1 MIRLVTTG
9 IVSLSLLVVAT
20 AQQKTQE
27 NDSQQPDQAE
37 RANKLGTQGDKLED
51 GKPAGEQNQRT
62 ELPELFKQIDLN
74 EQQQQQLLAIYRDS
88 DQKSQ
93 KVWDRVQDLHLQAIS
108 MEAAAIAAARLE
120 GHDHDAHESKT
131 AKPGQAEP
139 DGEANPGDPGKG
151 PEAST
156 NPESSK
162 QNAPPVSDAKES
174 AEAGKAENKT
184 ADNRAHDKK
193 ANRREKRA
201 AEKADASGKDSAVTT
216 KSGDDD
222 LNVVAIR
229 VGIAQPDGRVREYLL
244 TPQNSHATTDSDPA
258 FHTHTSLLTQVWK
271 DIHDGHEEL
280 VEIEAD
286 TIVKVEAQL
295 TEAQLVKLDSTESQA
310 SNTSNTS
317 KNPNDELRR

>member
-9 IVSLSLLVVAT
+9 IVSLSLFVVAT
-20 AQQKTQE
+20 AQQKTQKNE
-27 NDSQQPDQAE
+27 TQQPDQAE
-37 RANKLGTQGDKLED
+37 RANKLGTKGDKLED
-51 GKPAGEQNQRT
+51 DQPTGEQNQRT

-74 EQQQQQLLAIYRDS
+74 EQQQQQLLTIYRDS

-120 GHDHDAHESKT
+120 GHDHNAHESKT
-131 AKPGQAEP
+131 GQP
-139 DGEANPGDPGKG
+139 GEANSTPKANPGNAGTRTGASADPTSVKKI
-151 PEAST
+151 A
-156 NPESSK
+156 
-162 QNAPPVSDAKES
+162 APADDAKENVEQEKAQKDSDENNAS
-174 AEAGKAENKT
+174 A
-184 ADNRAHDKK
+184 RK

-201 AEKADASGKDSAVTT
+201 TEKSHASAKDSAATT
-216 KSGDDD
+216 TLDDEN

-244 TPQNSHATTDSDPA
+244 TPQNSQTSTDSDPA
-258 FHTHTSLLTQVWK
+258 FNTHTSQLTQVWK

-295 TEAQLVKLDSTESQA
+295 TEAQLLKLDSTESHA
-310 SNTSNTS
+310 STTS
-317 KNPNDELRR
+317 KNPNDDSGR

>member
-27 NDSQQPDQAE
+27 KDSQQPDQAE

-51 GKPAGEQNQRT
+51 GKAAEEQNVRT

-120 GHDHDAHESKT
+120 GHDHNAHESKT
-131 AKPGQAEP
+131 TQPGQAEP
-139 DGEANPGDPGKG
+139 AGKENPGDPGTG
-151 PEAST
+151 AGAST
-156 NPESSK
+156 NSDSDKP
-162 QNAPPVSDAKES
+162 NAIPASDAKES
-174 AEAGKAENKT
+174 AEAGKAPST
-184 ADNRAHDKK
+184 TDDNRANGKK
-193 ANRREKRA
+193 ATRREKRA

-216 KSGDDD
+216 KSGDED

-244 TPQNSHATTDSDPA
+244 TPQNSQTTTDSDPA
-258 FHTHTSLLTQVWK
+258 FNTHTSLLTQVWK

-295 TEAQLVKLDSTESQA
+295 TEAQLLKLDSTESQA
-310 SNTSNTS
+310 SNTS
-317 KNPNDELRR
+317 KNPNDDPRR

>member
-9 IVSLSLLVVAT
+9 IVSLSLLVAAV

-27 NDSQQPDQAE
+27 NKSQQPDQTE

-51 GKPAGEQNQRT
+51 GKSEGEQNQRT
-62 ELPELFKQIDLN
+62 ELPDLFKQIDLN
-74 EQQQQQLLAIYRDS
+74 EQQQQQLLAIYRHS

-131 AKPGQAEP
+131 VQPDLSEPG
-139 DGEANPGDPGKG
+139 GKENRIDRG
-151 PEAST
+151 TGAAAST
-156 NPESSK
+156 NPDHNK
-162 QNAPPVSDAKES
+162 HNAAPASGAKDDAEEGKTENTS
-174 AEAGKAENKT
+174 A
-184 ADNRAHDKK
+184 DHRANAKK
-193 ANRREKRA
+193 VNRREKRA
-201 AEKADASGKDSAVTT
+201 AEKADESGKDSAITP
-216 KSGDDD
+216 KPDDED

-229 VGIAQPDGRVREYLL
+229 VGITQPDGRVREYLL
-244 TPQNSHATTDSDPA
+244 TPQNSQTSTDSDPA
-258 FHTHTSLLTQVWK
+258 FHTHTSQLTQVWK

-286 TIVKVEAQL
+286 TIVKVEAHL
-295 TEAQLVKLDSTESQA
+295 TEAQLLKLDSTESQA
-310 SNTSNTS
+310 SNTSKS
-317 KNPNDELRR
+317 PNDDSRR